1 MARFT
6 GTLASQAWLM
16 CFYSSNSR
24 VQMRDTMAATAPAAM
39 LLPSCVS
46 DSLEI
51 LNFVSVC
58 ELRSSSMRLPE
69 QRQTA
74 DASYAAILCIHMA
87 DMHAHS
93 VSMSTATSRMHL
105 LVICAVDCG
114 LQLSQF

>member
-1 MARFT
+1 
-6 GTLASQAWLM
+6 
-16 CFYSSNSR
+16 

-46 DSLEI
+46 DSFDNS
-51 LNFVSVC
+51 NFVSVC

-74 DASYAAILCIHMA
+74 DASYAAILCIHVA
-87 DMHAHS
+87 DMPAHS
-93 VSMSTATSRMHL
+93 VSIPTAISRMHL
-105 LVICAVDCG
+105 LVRCAVDCG